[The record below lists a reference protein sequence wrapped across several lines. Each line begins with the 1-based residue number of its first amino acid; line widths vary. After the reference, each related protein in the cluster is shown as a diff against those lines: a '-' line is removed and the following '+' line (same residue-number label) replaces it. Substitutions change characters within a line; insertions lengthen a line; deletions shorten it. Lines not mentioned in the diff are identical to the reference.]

1 MLDMSQ
7 LTYRVSDGREERP
20 MRQLRGFLPW
30 IAYPIAAAAVD
41 WKMAALV
48 AFAVAVAGIAWSSR
62 TETGRDPFTIAAA
75 SFFGGL
81 ALVAFVDPTS
91 TVHRYVAAL
100 TPATLAIAAAA
111 SIGVRRPFTVPF
123 AKRVAPIEFWDTPM
137 FEHINIVLTAVWAT
151 SFAAMAV
158 VIAAVI
164 AIHPAAGGIIIAAQI
179 AGFLIPLRICRT
191 YPASVRDRYAAA

>member
-1 MLDMSQ
+1 MSL
-7 LTYRVSDGREERP
+7 LTYPVSGSREEHH

-41 WKMAALV
+41 WQTAALI
-48 AFAVAVAGIAWSSR
+48 AFAVAAAGIAWSRRSDI
-62 TETGRDPFTIAAA
+62 GREPFTIAAA
-75 SFFGGL
+75 CFFGAL
-81 ALVAFVDPTS
+81 ALIAFADPTS
-91 TVHRYVAAL
+91 SVHRYVGAL
-100 TPATLAIAAAA
+100 TPAALAVAAAI
-111 SIGVRRPFTVPF
+111 SIALHRPFTVPF

-151 SFAAMAV
+151 SFAAMAI

-179 AGFLIPLRICRT
+179 AGLLIPLRICRT
-191 YPASVRDRYAAA
+191 YPASVRDRYVAA